1 DFDTYWT
8 TNSEKDTTATIELT
22 LKEPV
27 TFNILQLQENIALG
41 QRVES
46 FVLEYLDGNDWKVAS
61 NGTTIG
67 YKRILRF
74 EPITASKVRLRI
86 TSSRL
91 NPNISSLGLFKA
103 P

>member
-1 DFDTYWT
+1 
-8 TNSEKDTTATIELT
+8 
-22 LKEPV
+22 
-27 TFNILQLQENIALG
+27 LG

-46 FVLEYLDGNDWKVAS
+46 FVLEYWDGKEWKLAG

-74 EPITASKVRLRI
+74 EPITASKVRLKI

-91 NPNISSLGLFKA
+91 NPMLSSFGLYKA